1 MLASKVVP
9 ADQKSGEPISLAPSS
24 AKSVPETTEYAAQA
38 HPENPAKSSNP
49 PVTPTTKSG
58 YRTRLPLTI
67 STHPT
72 PLNSGSTVS
81 NELAPSPRSAGVRRK
96 PVAMPSVLSPSFLD
110 TCSQPAADSEK
121 KLLQVNIIAGRNELG
136 KEKCSNDL
144 IILSDEVSA
153 IPNGV
158 QKVDDDLFDVN
169 TIASCNNTD
178 APLQSTN
185 GGSLGSA
192 ATNGKAKRR
201 ISFNRPG
208 VFIKT
213 LGRNSTATSGASS
226 SSSARSDSSRSN
238 SVHVGSNGSG
248 GSVGQKFGDFLGISG
263 SLLGSKKRGSNAS
276 MKARGGTSS
285 TPSPSPSASSIS
297 KDAVSPSSG
306 TPKSPGFLLTALFG
320 GGDSGSRQGSLQQ
333 SLGVNPAR
341 RGTALW
347 SAIAVGEDDNDH
359 RVESWEMNK
368 SLPPAGYAD
377 ESFGLW
383 IRPKERA
390 RTVINGQDVE
400 EAEAV
405 CKSEG
410 GYRGNAVGEE
420 SSLGHFQKIKKR
432 ACVELEDMQVLEE
445 VLDFSIIILMRASAA
460 LYSFIAK
467 AHANSMPINL
477 SWILLQYKDRGFKTY
492 NVRTLKEYQ
501 DIVMADIGL
510 AVQAINEIFDQQERP
525 HGHPDNLSRDS
536 KPQTGHSKSPSV
548 PSFPV
553 TLPPSKQYQTVNI
566 KGSTST
572 RLPRRSK
579 QTQVPQLTPT
589 SPTPGSPPPHHRRRS
604 SVSNGR
610 PSLSSVISSIKQS
623 LPSPST
629 LHSPHQHQYS
639 SYPDGTPFFSPPV
652 PTSAPLSYSQAGSTD
667 QQLQLHL
674 LLAQSFNSN
683 NSCNNN
689 NINNNNNN
697 NNNSSS
703 SSSHGNN
710 GGFLPQSIQNIF
722 SSFRTSPNS
731 PNSATTPGHVTSPS
745 SAPPTLSKQEEK
757 RLHLEHRW
765 RVDILRRKAHL
776 RGWACRNFLALY
788 EYSIR
793 TSSSSPT
800 SPLAFSCSLEHEFR
814 DLYRIIHAIVQ
825 VDATATDRSHEILEA
840 ALAEA
845 REHEMGPS
853 FRLQYSRYKTKAPT
867 AKEIRA
873 LHLEAAK
880 RFEAQHAEEATDVQS
895 DSRRQSES
903 DGGSMNLTLDD
914 CVAPF
919 KPITSQKCTA
929 GSAPTAVNADDPA
942 RNLGD
947 TDEVSAYDCMEFY
960 GLQGHP
966 VWEPLLD
973 RLTKFD
979 TTHHS
984 LDARNVHQFLR
995 RMSLLSPS
1003 VVGPESLLSNA
1014 ARDELLAVLWVLE
1027 RCVSE
1032 RKDFQQSPTW
1042 FRMSSSA
1049 SAVQEIYNAGGV
1061 IPYLKVLRKEDA
1073 QGRDPIHTV
1082 HPVTL
1087 TGYFKRLL
1095 KDCGGLLMKEVTA
1108 LFVELTSPSTDNG
1121 EFWTLDKLTK
1131 IDRALLYRLICLD
1144 MNRGYVFLRISRV
1157 MEQIL
1162 GSSPKDMELDAFALS
1177 KMVQVVELS
1186 GVLDLKALR
1195 RWNGA
1200 WSAIILGY
1208 M

>member
-1 MLASKVVP
+1 MVVALSLRNLQHLHVLQAS
-9 ADQKSGEPISLAPSS
+9 
-24 AKSVPETTEYAAQA
+24 
-38 HPENPAKSSNP
+38 
-49 PVTPTTKSG
+49 
-58 YRTRLPLTI
+58 
-67 STHPT
+67 
-72 PLNSGSTVS
+72 
-81 NELAPSPRSAGVRRK
+81 
-96 PVAMPSVLSPSFLD
+96 
-110 TCSQPAADSEK
+110 
-121 KLLQVNIIAGRNELG
+121 ELG
-136 KEKCSNDL
+136 KGKCSNDL
-144 IILSDEVSA
+144 IILSDEVIAVS
-153 IPNGV
+153 NGIHE
-158 QKVDDDLFDVN
+158 VDDVHFDGN
-169 TIASCNNTD
+169 TIVNCNNINTL
-178 APLQSTN
+178 LQSTN

-192 ATNGKAKRR
+192 TASGKTKRR
-201 ISFNRPG
+201 ISFHRPG

-213 LGRNSTATSGASS
+213 LGRNSTAISGASS
-226 SSSARSDSSRSN
+226 SPSARSDSSRPN
-238 SVHVGSNGSG
+238 SMHVGGGGSS

-263 SLLGSKKRGSNAS
+263 SLLGSKKRGSDTS
-276 MKARGGTSS
+276 MKAKGEGTSS

-297 KDAVSPSSG
+297 KDAVSPS
-306 TPKSPGFLLTALFG
+306 T
-320 GGDSGSRQGSLQQ
+320 
-333 SLGVNPAR
+333 
-341 RGTALW
+341 
-347 SAIAVGEDDNDH
+347 GEDDNDH
-359 RVESWEMNK
+359 RVESWEINK
-368 SLPPAGYAD
+368 SLPPAGYED

-390 RTVINGQDVE
+390 RTVTNGEDVE
-400 EAEAV
+400 EAEPIWKTV
-405 CKSEG
+405 SSCRS
-410 GYRGNAVGEE
+410 NAMGDE
-420 SSLGHFQKIKKR
+420 SSLEHCQKMKKPL
-432 ACVELEDMQVLEE
+432 CVELEDMEVLKE
-445 VLDFSIIILMRASAA
+445 VLDFSTIILMRASAT

-467 AHANSMPINL
+467 AHANSMPINI
-477 SWILLQYKDRGFKTY
+477 SWILLQYKERGSKTR
-492 NVRTLKEYQ
+492 NIRTLKEYQ

-510 AVQAINEIFDQQERP
+510 AIQAINEIFDQQERP

-536 KPQTGHSKSPSV
+536 KTQAGYSKSPSV

-553 TLPPSKQYQTVNI
+553 TLPPNKNQQSVNI
-566 KGSTST
+566 KRSKST
-572 RLPRRSK
+572 RLPRGSK
-579 QTQVPQLTPT
+579 QPQIPQLTPT
-589 SPTPGSPPPHHRRRS
+589 SPVLGSPPPHLRRRS
-604 SVSNGR
+604 SISSGR
-610 PSLSSVISSIKQS
+610 PSLSSMINSIKQS

-629 LHSPHQHQYS
+629 LHSPHQHHYS
-639 SYPDGTPFFSPPV
+639 SYPDGTPFFSPPI
-652 PTSAPLSYSQAGSTD
+652 TSVPLSYSQAGSTD
-667 QQLQLHL
+667 QQLQLQL
-674 LLAQSFNSN
+674 LLAQAL
-683 NSCNNN
+683 NNN
-689 NINNNNNN
+689 GSN
-697 NNNSSS
+697 
-703 SSSHGNN
+703 SHGNN

-731 PNSATTPGHVTSPS
+731 PSSTATPGHIASPS
-745 SAPPTLSKQEEK
+745 SAPPTISKQEEK
-757 RLHLEHRW
+757 RLLLEHRW

-788 EYSIR
+788 EYSIK

-800 SPLAFSCSLEHEFR
+800 SPLAFSCSLEREFK

-845 REHEMGPS
+845 REHETGPC
-853 FRLQYSRYKTKAPT
+853 FRLHYSRYKTKAPT

-880 RFEAQHAEEATDVQS
+880 RFESQHAKVAIDVQA

-903 DGGSMNLTLDD
+903 DGGSMNPTFDE
-914 CVAPF
+914 CVAPL
-919 KPITSQKCTA
+919 KPVAIQDCTA
-929 GSAPTAVNADDPA
+929 GTTQTASIDDHVA
-942 RNLGD
+942 SLDETD
-947 TDEVSAYDCMEFY
+947 TASAYDCMEFY

-995 RMSLLSPS
+995 RMSFLSPS
-1003 VVGPESLLSNA
+1003 VVSAESLLSDA

-1061 IPYLKVLRKEDA
+1061 IPYLKVLRREDA

-1121 EFWTLDKLTK
+1121 EFWTLDKLTT

-1144 MNRGYVFLRISRV
+1144 MNRGCVFMRISRV

>member
-1 MLASKVVP
+1 
-9 ADQKSGEPISLAPSS
+9 
-24 AKSVPETTEYAAQA
+24 
-38 HPENPAKSSNP
+38 
-49 PVTPTTKSG
+49 
-58 YRTRLPLTI
+58 
-67 STHPT
+67 
-72 PLNSGSTVS
+72 
-81 NELAPSPRSAGVRRK
+81 
-96 PVAMPSVLSPSFLD
+96 
-110 TCSQPAADSEK
+110 
-121 KLLQVNIIAGRNELG
+121 
-136 KEKCSNDL
+136 
-144 IILSDEVSA
+144 
-153 IPNGV
+153 
-158 QKVDDDLFDVN
+158 
-169 TIASCNNTD
+169 
-178 APLQSTN
+178 
-185 GGSLGSA
+185 
-192 ATNGKAKRR
+192 
-201 ISFNRPG
+201 
-208 VFIKT
+208 
-213 LGRNSTATSGASS
+213 
-226 SSSARSDSSRSN
+226 
-238 SVHVGSNGSG
+238 
-248 GSVGQKFGDFLGISG
+248 
-263 SLLGSKKRGSNAS
+263 
-276 MKARGGTSS
+276 
-285 TPSPSPSASSIS
+285 
-297 KDAVSPSSG
+297 
-306 TPKSPGFLLTALFG
+306 
-320 GGDSGSRQGSLQQ
+320 
-333 SLGVNPAR
+333 
-341 RGTALW
+341 
-347 SAIAVGEDDNDH
+347 
-359 RVESWEMNK
+359 MNK
-368 SLPPAGYAD
+368 SLPPAGYED

-383 IRPKERA
+383 IRPNERA
-390 RTVINGQDVE
+390 RTVISGEDVE
-400 EAEAV
+400 EAETAWKSVGGCRDNSIGVEGSLEHCQKTKKTV
-405 CKSEG
+405 C
-410 GYRGNAVGEE
+410 VD
-420 SSLGHFQKIKKR
+420 
-432 ACVELEDMQVLEE
+432 LEDMEVLEE

-467 AHANSMPINL
+467 AHANSMPINI
-477 SWILLQYKDRGFKTY
+477 SWRLLQYKDRGFKTH
-492 NVRTLKEYQ
+492 NIRTLKEYQ

-510 AVQAINEIFDQQERP
+510 AIQAINEIFDQQERP

-536 KPQTGHSKSPSV
+536 KPQAGHSKSPSV
-548 PSFPV
+548 PIFPV
-553 TLPPSKQYQTVNI
+553 TLPPTKHHQGINMRGSK
-566 KGSTST
+566 ST

-579 QTQVPQLTPT
+579 QPQVAQLGPA
-589 SPTPGSPPPHHRRRS
+589 SPILGSPPPHHRRRS

-610 PSLSSVISSIKQS
+610 PSLSSMISSIKQS
-623 LPSPST
+623 LPSPNA

-639 SYPDGTPFFSPPV
+639 SYRDGTPFFSPPAS
-652 PTSAPLSYSQAGSTD
+652 TSAPLSYSQAGSTD
-667 QQLQLHL
+667 QQLQLQQ
-674 LLAQSFNSN
+674 LLAQSLSNGSSSN
-683 NSCNNN
+683 NG
-689 NINNNNNN
+689 
-697 NNNSSS
+697 NS
-703 SSSHGNN
+703 
-710 GGFLPQSIQNIF
+710 GGFLPQSIQNMF

-731 PNSATTPGHVTSPS
+731 PNSATTPAHIASPS

-757 RLHLEHRW
+757 RLHSEHRW

-800 SPLAFSCSLEHEFR
+800 SPLAFSCSLEHEFK

-825 VDATATDRSHEILEA
+825 VDATASNRSHEILEA

-845 REHEMGPS
+845 REHEMRGS

-867 AKEIRA
+867 AKEIQA
-873 LHLEAAK
+873 LHMEAAK
-880 RFEAQHAEEATDVQS
+880 RFETQHAEVAGNVET

-903 DGGSMNLTLDD
+903 DGGSMNLPFDE
-914 CVAPF
+914 CVAPL
-919 KPITSQKCTA
+919 KPIARQHCTA
-929 GSAPTAVNADDPA
+929 GSTLTAASIDNHTVALDDSDA
-942 RNLGD
+942 
-947 TDEVSAYDCMEFY
+947 VSAYDCMEFY

-1003 VVGPESLLSNA
+1003 VVGPESLLSDSS
-1014 ARDELLAVLWVLE
+1014 RDELLAVLWVLE

-1061 IPYLKVLRKEDA
+1061 IPYLKVLRREDA

-1095 KDCGGLLMKEVTA
+1095 KDCGGLLMKEATA

>member
-9 ADQKSGEPISLAPSS
+9 ADQKSVESVSLTPSS
-24 AKSVPETTEYAAQA
+24 AKSVPASTEYATSA
-38 HPENPAKSSNP
+38 HLETPAKTINA

-58 YRTRLPLTI
+58 HRTRQTLTI

-72 PLNSGSTVS
+72 PLINAV
-81 NELAPSPRSAGVRRK
+81 P
-96 PVAMPSVLSPSFLD
+96 
-110 TCSQPAADSEK
+110 
-121 KLLQVNIIAGRNELG
+121 
-136 KEKCSNDL
+136 ND
-144 IILSDEVSA
+144 IHDEVHY
-153 IPNGV
+153 
-158 QKVDDDLFDVN
+158 DVN
-169 TIASCNNTD
+169 TIASCNNTGI
-178 APLQSTN
+178 PLQSTN
-185 GGSLGSA
+185 GGSLGI
-192 ATNGKAKRR
+192 ATASGKAKRR

-213 LGRNSTATSGASS
+213 LGRNSPATGSASS
-226 SSSARSDSSRSN
+226 SSSARNDSSRPN
-238 SVHVGSNGSG
+238 SVHVSG

-263 SLLGSKKRGSNAS
+263 SLLGSKKRGSDTS
-276 MKARGGTSS
+276 MKARRGGTSS
-285 TPSPSPSASSIS
+285 TPSPSPSASSIC
-297 KDAVSPSSG
+297 KDTVSPSTG

-320 GGDSGSRQGSLQQ
+320 GGDSGSRRAPSYQ
-333 SLGVNPAR
+333 SLGVSPVR
-341 RGTALW
+341 KETALW
-347 SAIAVGEDDNDH
+347 TAIGDGETDH
-359 RVESWEMNK
+359 DYQIESWEMNK
-368 SLPPAGYAD
+368 SLPPAGYED

-390 RTVINGQDVE
+390 RTVINGEDVE
-400 EAEAV
+400 EADIVGKLAGS
-405 CKSEG
+405 C
-410 GYRGNAVGEE
+410 RGNVAGEE
-420 SSLGHFQKIKKR
+420 SSLEHFQKIKK
-432 ACVELEDMQVLEE
+432 AVCVELEDMEVLEE
-445 VLDFSIIILMRASAA
+445 VLDFSIIVLMRASAA
-460 LYSFIAK
+460 LYSFVAK
-467 AHANSMPINL
+467 AHSKSMPINI
-477 SWILLQYKDRGFKTY
+477 SWILLQYKDHESRTH
-492 NVRTLKEYQ
+492 NIRTLKEYQ
-501 DIVMADIGL
+501 DVVMADIGL
-510 AVQAINEIFDQQERP
+510 AVQAINEILDQQERP
-525 HGHPDNLSRDS
+525 HGHPDDKGRDS
-536 KPQTGHSKSPSV
+536 KPQAGHSKSPPA

-553 TLPPSKQYQTVNI
+553 ILPPTKNHQGVTIGGSK
-566 KGSTST
+566 ST

-579 QTQVPQLTPT
+579 QSQVPQLTLT
-589 SPTPGSPPPHHRRRS
+589 SPIVGAPPPHHRRRS
-604 SVSNGR
+604 SISNGR
-610 PSLSSVISSIKQS
+610 PSLSSMISSIKQS
-623 LPSPST
+623 LPSPSA
-629 LHSPHQHQYS
+629 LHLPHQHQYS
-639 SYPDGTPFFSPPV
+639 SYPDGTPFFSPPI
-652 PTSAPLSYSQAGSTD
+652 PTPTPLSYSQAGSTD
-667 QQLQLHL
+667 QQLHL
-674 LLAQSFNSN
+674 LLAQSLNNSN
-683 NSCNNN
+683 
-689 NINNNNNN
+689 
-697 NNNSSS
+697 

-710 GGFLPQSIQNIF
+710 GGFLPQSIQNMF
-722 SSFRTSPNS
+722 SSFRTSPSS
-731 PNSATTPGHVTSPS
+731 PSSATTPGHIGSPR

-757 RLHLEHRW
+757 RLHREHRW

-800 SPLAFSCSLEHEFR
+800 SPLASSCSLEHEFR

-825 VDATATDRSHEILEA
+825 VDATATDRSHDILEA

-845 REHEMGPS
+845 REHEMGSP
-853 FRLQYSRYKTKAPT
+853 FRLLYSHYKTEAPT

-880 RFEAQHAEEATDVQS
+880 RFETQYVEAAVDAQAH
-895 DSRRQSES
+895 SRERSES
-903 DGGSMNLTLDD
+903 DGESINLTTDE
-914 CVAPF
+914 CVAPLNR
-919 KPITSQKCTA
+919 ITNQCRTA
-929 GSAPTAVNADDPA
+929 GSASTAISIDDNVA
-942 RNLGD
+942 GLDDSDAG
-947 TDEVSAYDCMEFY
+947 SAYECMEFY
-960 GLQGHP
+960 GLQGHS

-984 LDARNVHQFLR
+984 LDARNVYQFLR
-995 RMSLLSPS
+995 RMSLSSPS
-1003 VVGPESLLSNA
+1003 VVSPGSLLSDA
-1014 ARDELLAVLWVLE
+1014 DRDELLAVLWVLE

-1061 IPYLKVLRKEDA
+1061 IPYLRVLRKGDD
-1073 QGRDPIHTV
+1073 QGRDPIHMV

-1144 MNRGYVFLRISRV
+1144 MNRGHVFLRISRV

>member
-1 MLASKVVP
+1 M
-9 ADQKSGEPISLAPSS
+9 
-24 AKSVPETTEYAAQA
+24 
-38 HPENPAKSSNP
+38 
-49 PVTPTTKSG
+49 
-58 YRTRLPLTI
+58 
-67 STHPT
+67 
-72 PLNSGSTVS
+72 
-81 NELAPSPRSAGVRRK
+81 
-96 PVAMPSVLSPSFLD
+96 
-110 TCSQPAADSEK
+110 
-121 KLLQVNIIAGRNELG
+121 
-136 KEKCSNDL
+136 
-144 IILSDEVSA
+144 
-153 IPNGV
+153 
-158 QKVDDDLFDVN
+158 
-169 TIASCNNTD
+169 
-178 APLQSTN
+178 
-185 GGSLGSA
+185 
-192 ATNGKAKRR
+192 KAK
-201 ISFNRPG
+201 G
-208 VFIKT
+208 E
-213 LGRNSTATSGASS
+213 
-226 SSSARSDSSRSN
+226 
-238 SVHVGSNGSG
+238 
-248 GSVGQKFGDFLGISG
+248 
-263 SLLGSKKRGSNAS
+263 
-276 MKARGGTSS
+276 GTSS

-297 KDAVSPSSG
+297 KDAVSPS
-306 TPKSPGFLLTALFG
+306 T
-320 GGDSGSRQGSLQQ
+320 
-333 SLGVNPAR
+333 
-341 RGTALW
+341 
-347 SAIAVGEDDNDH
+347 GEDDNDH
-359 RVESWEMNK
+359 RVESWEINK
-368 SLPPAGYAD
+368 SLPPAGYED

-390 RTVINGQDVE
+390 RTVTNGEDVE
-400 EAEAV
+400 EAEPIWKTV
-405 CKSEG
+405 SSCRS
-410 GYRGNAVGEE
+410 NAIGDE
-420 SSLGHFQKIKKR
+420 SSLEHCQKMKKPL
-432 ACVELEDMQVLEE
+432 CVELEDMEVLKE
-445 VLDFSIIILMRASAA
+445 VLDFSTIILMRASAT

-467 AHANSMPINL
+467 AHANSMPINI
-477 SWILLQYKDRGFKTY
+477 SWILLQYKERGSKTR
-492 NVRTLKEYQ
+492 NIRTLKEYQ

-510 AVQAINEIFDQQERP
+510 AIQAINEIFDQQERP

-536 KPQTGHSKSPSV
+536 KTQAGYKSAERQHQKKQKHSPTARFKTASNTAADTDQSCTGFSTTTPPATLIHLQRTPQ
-548 PSFPV
+548 SFEYDQ
-553 TLPPSKQYQTVNI
+553 LYQTEF
-566 KGSTST
+566 T
-572 RLPRRSK
+572 
-579 QTQVPQLTPT
+579 LT
-589 SPTPGSPPPHHRRRS
+589 
-604 SVSNGR
+604 N
-610 PSLSSVISSIKQS
+610 
-623 LPSPST
+623 
-629 LHSPHQHQYS
+629 
-639 SYPDGTPFFSPPV
+639 
-652 PTSAPLSYSQAGSTD
+652 QAGSTD
-667 QQLQLHL
+667 QQLQLQL
-674 LLAQSFNSN
+674 LLAQAL
-683 NSCNNN
+683 NNN
-689 NINNNNNN
+689 GSN
-697 NNNSSS
+697 
-703 SSSHGNN
+703 SHGNN

-731 PNSATTPGHVTSPS
+731 PSSTATPGHIASPS
-745 SAPPTLSKQEEK
+745 SAPPTISKQEEK
-757 RLHLEHRW
+757 RLLLEHRW

-788 EYSIR
+788 EYSIK

-800 SPLAFSCSLEHEFR
+800 SPLAFSCSLEREFK

-845 REHEMGPS
+845 REHETGPS
-853 FRLQYSRYKTKAPT
+853 FRLHYSRYKTKAPT

-880 RFEAQHAEEATDVQS
+880 RFESQHAKVAIDVQA

-903 DGGSMNLTLDD
+903 DGGSMNPTFDE
-914 CVAPF
+914 CVAPL
-919 KPITSQKCTA
+919 KPVAIQDCTA
-929 GSAPTAVNADDPA
+929 GTTQTASIDDHVA
-942 RNLGD
+942 SLDETD
-947 TDEVSAYDCMEFY
+947 TASAYDCMEFY

-995 RMSLLSPS
+995 RMSFLSPS
-1003 VVGPESLLSNA
+1003 VVSAESLLSDA

-1061 IPYLKVLRKEDA
+1061 IPYLKVLRREDA

-1121 EFWTLDKLTK
+1121 EFWTLDKLTT

-1144 MNRGYVFLRISRV
+1144 MNRGCVFMRISRV

>member
-1 MLASKVVP
+1 MGITA
-9 ADQKSGEPISLAPSS
+9 E
-24 AKSVPETTEYAAQA
+24 
-38 HPENPAKSSNP
+38 
-49 PVTPTTKSG
+49 
-58 YRTRLPLTI
+58 
-67 STHPT
+67 
-72 PLNSGSTVS
+72 
-81 NELAPSPRSAGVRRK
+81 
-96 PVAMPSVLSPSFLD
+96 
-110 TCSQPAADSEK
+110 
-121 KLLQVNIIAGRNELG
+121 RNELG
-136 KEKCSNDL
+136 KGKSSNEL
-144 IILSDEVSA
+144 IILSDKDIAVPSD
-153 IPNGV
+153 IH
-158 QKVDDDLFDVN
+158 DDVHYDIN
-169 TIASCNNTD
+169 TIASCNNTGI
-178 APLQSTN
+178 PSQSTN

-192 ATNGKAKRR
+192 TASGKTKRR

-213 LGRNSTATSGASS
+213 LGRNSAATSSASS
-226 SSSARSDSSRSN
+226 SSSARNDSSRPN
-238 SVHVGSNGSG
+238 SVHVGSGGSGGSG

-263 SLLGSKKRGSNAS
+263 SLLGSKKRGSDTS
-276 MKARGGTSS
+276 MKARGGGTSA
-285 TPSPSPSASSIS
+285 TPSPSPSASSIC
-297 KDAVSPSSG
+297 KDAVSPSTG

-320 GGDSGSRQGSLQQ
+320 GGDSGSRRAPSHQ
-333 SLGVNPAR
+333 SLGGSPAR
-341 RGTALW
+341 KGTALW
-347 SAIAVGEDDNDH
+347 TAIGHGETDQDH
-359 RVESWEMNK
+359 RVESWEMHK
-368 SLPPAGYAD
+368 SLPPAGYED

-390 RTVINGQDVE
+390 RTVINGEDVE
-400 EAEAV
+400 DAV
-405 CKSEG
+405 PVGRSGRSC
-410 GYRGNAVGEE
+410 RGNVLGEE
-420 SSLGHFQKIKKR
+420 SSLEHVQMNKKA
-432 ACVELEDMQVLEE
+432 ACVELEDMEVLEE
-445 VLDFSIIILMRASAA
+445 VLDFSTIILMRASAA

-467 AHANSMPINL
+467 AHSNSMPINI
-477 SWILLQYKDRGFKTY
+477 SWILLQYKNHETRTH
-492 NVRTLKEYQ
+492 NIRTLKEYQ

-510 AVQAINEIFDQQERP
+510 AVQAINEILDQQERP
-525 HGHPDNLSRDS
+525 HGHPDNQSRDG
-536 KPQTGHSKSPSV
+536 KPQAGNSKSPSV

-553 TLPPSKQYQTVNI
+553 ILPPTKNHQGVTIRGSK
-566 KGSTST
+566 ST

-579 QTQVPQLTPT
+579 QPQAPQLTLT
-589 SPTPGSPPPHHRRRS
+589 SPILGAPPPHHRRRS
-604 SVSNGR
+604 SISNGR
-610 PSLSSVISSIKQS
+610 PSLSSMISSIKQN
-623 LPSPST
+623 LPSPGA

-639 SYPDGTPFFSPPV
+639 SYPDGTPFFSPPI
-652 PTSAPLSYSQAGSTD
+652 PTPTPLSYSQAGSTD
-667 QQLQLHL
+667 QQLQLQL
-674 LLAQSFNSN
+674 FLAQSLN
-683 NSCNNN
+683 N
-689 NINNNNNN
+689 
-697 NNNSSS
+697 S

-710 GGFLPQSIQNIF
+710 GGFLPQSIQNML
-722 SSFRTSPNS
+722 SSFRTSPSS
-731 PNSATTPGHVTSPS
+731 PNSATTPGHIASPS
-745 SAPPTLSKQEEK
+745 SAPPTLSKQDEK

-800 SPLAFSCSLEHEFR
+800 SPIAFSCSLEHEFR

-825 VDATATDRSHEILEA
+825 VDATATDRSHDILEA

-845 REHEMGPS
+845 REHEMGSS

-867 AKEIRA
+867 VKEIRA
-873 LHLEAAK
+873 LHLEAAR
-880 RFEAQHAEEATDVQS
+880 RFETQHAEAAVDLQADPREQK
-895 DSRRQSES
+895 ES
-903 DGGSMNLTLDD
+903 DGGSLKLAIDE
-914 CVAPF
+914 CVAPLN
-919 KPITSQKCTA
+919 PITNQDRTA
-929 GSAPTAVNADDPA
+929 GSALTAIGIDDHVA
-942 RNLGD
+942 GLD
-947 TDEVSAYDCMEFY
+947 DSDATSAYDCMEFY

-966 VWEPLLD
+966 IWEPLLD

-984 LDARNVHQFLR
+984 LDARNVYQFLR

-1003 VVGPESLLSNA
+1003 VVDPESLLSDA
-1014 ARDELLAVLWVLE
+1014 DRDELLAVLWVLE

-1032 RKDFQQSPTW
+1032 RRDFQQSPTW

-1049 SAVQEIYNAGGV
+1049 SAVQEIYDAGGV
-1061 IPYLKVLRKEDA
+1061 IPYLKVLRKGDA

>member
-1 MLASKVVP
+1 MTA
-9 ADQKSGEPISLAPSS
+9 E
-24 AKSVPETTEYAAQA
+24 
-38 HPENPAKSSNP
+38 
-49 PVTPTTKSG
+49 
-58 YRTRLPLTI
+58 
-67 STHPT
+67 
-72 PLNSGSTVS
+72 
-81 NELAPSPRSAGVRRK
+81 RS
-96 PVAMPSVLSPSFLD
+96 
-110 TCSQPAADSEK
+110 
-121 KLLQVNIIAGRNELG
+121 QVG
-136 KEKCSNDL
+136 KEKCSKNDL
-144 IILSDEVSA
+144 IILSDEV
-153 IPNGV
+153 IRVPNV
-158 QKVDDDLFDVN
+158 AHEVDDVHFDAN
-169 TIASCNNTD
+169 TLACSNNAGT
-178 APLQSTN
+178 PLQSTN
-185 GGSLGSA
+185 GGRLGSS
-192 ATNGKAKRR
+192 TSSGKTRR
-201 ISFNRPG
+201 SISFNRPG
-208 VFIKT
+208 MFIKT
-213 LGRNSTATSGASS
+213 LGRNSTATNGASS
-226 SSSARSDSSRSN
+226 SVRSDPTRPN
-238 SVHVGSNGSG
+238 SVHVSGGSSG

-263 SLLGSKKRGSNAS
+263 SLLGSKKRGSDTS
-276 MKARGGTSS
+276 IKARGGATSP
-285 TPSPSPSASSIS
+285 TPSPSPSTSSIS
-297 KDAVSPSSG
+297 KDTVSPTTG

-320 GGDSGSRQGSLQQ
+320 GGDGSSRQAPLPQ
-333 SLGVNPAR
+333 SLGVIPAR
-341 RGTALW
+341 RGAALW
-347 SAIAVGEDDNDH
+347 TSIAIGGDDNEH
-359 RVESWEMNK
+359 KVESWEMNK
-368 SLPPAGYAD
+368 SLPPAGYED

-390 RTVINGQDVE
+390 RTVINGEDVE
-400 EAEAV
+400 ETETAWKPADG
-405 CKSEG
+405 C
-410 GYRGNAVGEE
+410 RGNAIGEE
-420 SSLGHFQKIKKR
+420 FTLEHCQKIKKA
-432 ACVELEDMQVLEE
+432 ACVELEDTEVLEE
-445 VLDFSIIILMRASAA
+445 VLDYAIIILMRASAA

-467 AHANSMPINL
+467 AHANSMPINI
-477 SWILLQYKDRGFKTY
+477 SWILLQYKDRGSKTH

-510 AVQAINEIFDQQERP
+510 AIQAMNEIFDQQERP

-536 KPQTGHSKSPSV
+536 KPQAGHSKLPIV

-553 TLPPSKQYQTVNI
+553 TLPPIKNHQSVNI
-566 KGSTST
+566 KGSKST

-579 QTQVPQLTPT
+579 QPQIPQLTPT
-589 SPTPGSPPPHHRRRS
+589 SPIIVAPPPHHRRRS

-610 PSLSSVISSIKQS
+610 PSLSSMINSIKQS
-623 LPSPST
+623 LPSPSA
-629 LHSPHQHQYS
+629 LHSPNQHQFS
-639 SYPDGTPFFSPPV
+639 SYPDGTPFFSPLG
-652 PTSAPLSYSQAGSTD
+652 PTSAPLSYSRAGSTD
-667 QQLQLHL
+667 QQVQLQQ
-674 LLAQSFNSN
+674 LLAQSL
-683 NSCNNN
+683 
-689 NINNNNNN
+689 N
-697 NNNSSS
+697 NNNSNN
-703 SSSHGNN
+703 HGNN
-710 GGFLPQSIQNIF
+710 GGLLPQSIQNLF

-731 PNSATTPGHVTSPS
+731 PSSATTPGHMASPS

-776 RGWACRNFLALY
+776 QGWACRNFLALY

-800 SPLAFSCSLEHEFR
+800 SPLAFSCSLEHEFK

-845 REHEMGPS
+845 REHERSP
-853 FRLQYSRYKTKAPT
+853 FRLRYSRYKTKAPT

-880 RFEAQHAEEATDVQS
+880 RFETQHAEAAVDVQT
-895 DSRRQSES
+895 DSQKQS
-903 DGGSMNLTLDD
+903 LDD
-914 CVAPF
+914 
-919 KPITSQKCTA
+919 
-929 GSAPTAVNADDPA
+929 
-942 RNLGD
+942 
-947 TDEVSAYDCMEFY
+947 TDAVSAYDCMELY

-966 VWEPLLD
+966 IWEPLLD

-1003 VVGPESLLSNA
+1003 MVAPESLLSDA
-1014 ARDELLAVLWVLE
+1014 SRDELLAVLWVLE

-1032 RKDFQQSPTW
+1032 RRDFQQSPTW

-1061 IPYLKVLRKEDA
+1061 IPYLKVLRKEDP
-1073 QGRDPIHTV
+1073 QGRDPVHTV